1 MSERNNVEN
10 PAPKR
15 TRRLTD
21 VASICYYSGA
31 MSIKLYRR
39 RYMRALLAMLL
50 GGLIV
55 LGAAAPSA
63 PAQGTQQASAPVQL
77 LLVDETRTLQASLLV
92 NVMAAALQRTG
103 LFEIE
108 AVFANVE
115 SSFDDPLGENSTDRV
130 YEMVVIVPREE
141 ELQNM
146 RQIWIA
152 TCPITHET
160 RPEIA
165 AGVRTIQRLLD
176 ERSQGLVKALS
187 VLDDALPGYF
197 ASLFEKHG
205 WLEC

>member
-39 RYMRALLAMLL
+39 RYMRALFIVLI
-50 GGLIV
+50 GGLIA
-55 LGAAAPSA
+55 LGAASPPA
-63 PAQGTQQASAPVQL
+63 PAQETSAPVQL

-92 NVMAAALQRTG
+92 NVMAATLQRTG

-115 SSFDDPLGENSTDRV
+115 SSFDDPLGENPTDRV
-130 YEMVVIVPREE
+130 YEMIVIVPREE

-197 ASLFEKHG
+197 ASLFEKHN